1 MTSELKVGL
10 VGVPRG
16 SGFIRAFQTV
26 NETALVAICDIN
38 TEILNQV
45 GDQHGIQERYTD
57 FEKMAKSDLDVILV
71 SYTDA
76 PARFPSRPSHFRKE
90 STFFLRFRLQQTL
103 NSAGTSP
110 TLSNRAGKST

>member
-16 SGFIRAFQTV
+16 SGFIQAFQTV

-38 TEILNQV
+38 TKILNQV

-71 SYTDA
+71 STPMPLHVPQAVIALSEGKHVLSEVPAATDL
-76 PARFPSRPSHFRKE
+76 E
-90 STFFLRFRLQQTL
+90 QCWNLV
-103 NSAGTSP
+103 

>member
-38 TEILNQV
+38 NEILNQV
-45 GDQHGIQERYTD
+45 GNQHGVEERYTD

-71 SYTDA
+71 STPMPLHVPQA
-76 PARFPSRPSHFRKE
+76 VIALSEGKHVSPK
-90 STFFLRFRLQQTL
+90 FLPQQIL
-103 NSAGTSP
+103 SSVGTS
-110 TLSNRAGKST
+110 SMRSKRVGKSI

>member
-45 GDQHGIQERYTD
+45 GDQHGIEERYTD
-57 FEKMAKSDLDVILV
+57 FEKWQ
-71 SYTDA
+71 
-76 PARFPSRPSHFRKE
+76 SR
-90 STFFLRFRLQQTL
+90 
-103 NSAGTSP
+103 TSM
-110 TLSNRAGKST
+110 

>member
-38 TEILNQV
+38 TE
-45 GDQHGIQERYTD
+45 GP
-57 FEKMAKSDLDVILV
+57 KSGG
-71 SYTDA
+71 
-76 PARFPSRPSHFRKE
+76 R
-90 STFFLRFRLQQTL
+90 
-103 NSAGTSP
+103 SAWG
-110 TLSNRAGKST
+110 